1 MIFEETRNYL
11 KKLDLPTGDLFD
23 LPTSG
28 KTFPDG
34 AHYRLETPTIN
45 SAGALKSLLETAK
58 DKGVN
63 INRVDETYGIFRHT
77 IDEIKEYAKI
87 GNAFGAEINMS
98 VGPRATYDTGATV
111 QTPQGVRV
119 GYRLRGMEQMVR
131 AVEDVKRAVECGIRG
146 ILVYDEGMLW
156 LLNKMREDGELPED
170 LHFKTSAHCGHAN
183 PVSFHVLEQ
192 LGADSINPIRDLSL
206 PMLAALRRGTSLP
219 LDLHTDNPPASGGFI
234 RSYEAPE
241 IVRVASPC
249 HLKAGN
255 SAVSAHGQI
264 TDAHDGKLMALQVT
278 IIKEMVDK
286 YMPEAIQSEPN
297 QPDMAVP
304 LVD

>member
-1 MIFEETRNYL
+1 MFEETRDYL
-11 KKLDLPTGDLFD
+11 EELGLPRGDLYD

-45 SAGALKSLLETAK
+45 SAEALKALLKTAK
-58 DKGVN
+58 DNGVN

-87 GNAFGAEINMS
+87 GNAYGAEINMAI
-98 VGPRATYDTGATV
+98 GPRATYDTGGTV
-111 QTPQGVRV
+111 LTEQGVRV
-119 GYRLRGMEQMVR
+119 GYRLRGMEQVLR
-131 AVEDVKRAVECGIRG
+131 AVEDVKRAVDCGIRG

-156 LLNKMREDGELPED
+156 LLNKMREDGKLPKD

-183 PVSFHVLEQ
+183 PVSFMVLEQ
-192 LGADSINPIRDLSL
+192 LGADSINPIRDLQL

-249 HLKAGN
+249 HLKSGN
-255 SAVSAHGQI
+255 SAVAAHGQI
-264 TDAHDGKLMALQVT
+264 TDAHDGEMMARQVT

-286 YMPEAIQSEPN
+286 YYPEAIQSEPN
-297 QPDMAVP
+297 QPDMGVP
-304 LVD
+304 VVD